1 MLRLAGHKCSY
12 CQVPLTLATMTLDHY
27 VPRALGGGDEE
38 SNLMV
43 ACFTCNVLKGD
54 THPDDLDPLFYVTKP
69 EVMAV

>member
-1 MLRLAGHKCSY
+1 MADCKCSY
-12 CQVPLTLATMTLDHY
+12 CQRPLTLTTMTIDHY

-54 THPDDLDPLFYVTKP
+54 THPDDLDPFFYVTKP

>member
-1 MLRLAGHKCSY
+1 
-12 CQVPLTLATMTLDHY
+12 MTIDHY

-54 THPDDLDPLFYVTKP
+54 THPDDLDPFFYVTKP